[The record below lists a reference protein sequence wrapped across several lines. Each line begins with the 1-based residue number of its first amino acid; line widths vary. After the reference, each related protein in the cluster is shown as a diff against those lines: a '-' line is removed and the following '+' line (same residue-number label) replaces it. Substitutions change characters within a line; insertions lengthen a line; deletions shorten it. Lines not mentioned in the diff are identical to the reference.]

1 MFRKLFIDLVE
12 INLLES
18 FSNISIQ
25 YCYPPISKQN
35 IVIGGKNSHLLFL
48 PLKMIDFSL
57 FISVL
62 RNRRK
67 NLKLFSS
74 FSRLFLCFILVE
86 PYRDRESYDYLSFLN
101 SWNLGFGNKQV
112 FLRFFVKILTLES
125 GSVNPQSDLIWF
137 DLIWF
142 DLIWFDLIWFDL
154 IWFDLIWF
162 DLKYRWVMCS
172 NLDIKVPSTD
182 EGMCTNLDI
191 KVPST
196 NEGMCN

>member
-57 FISVL
+57 FKSVL

-74 FSRLFLCFILVE
+74 FFRLFLCFILVE
-86 PYRDRESYDYLSFLN
+86 PYRDKESYDNLSFLN
-101 SWNLGFGNKQV
+101 SWNLGFGNTS
-112 FLRFFVKILTLES
+112 FLAFFVKIWPL
-125 GSVNPQSDLIWF
+125 NPDPSIRIFFRIQIQDFIYWF

-142 DLIWFDLIWFDL
+142 DLIRFQITTSLL
-154 IWFDLIWF
+154 E
-162 DLKYRWVMCS
+162 KY
-172 NLDIKVPSTD
+172 
-182 EGMCTNLDI
+182 
-191 KVPST
+191 
-196 NEGMCN
+196 